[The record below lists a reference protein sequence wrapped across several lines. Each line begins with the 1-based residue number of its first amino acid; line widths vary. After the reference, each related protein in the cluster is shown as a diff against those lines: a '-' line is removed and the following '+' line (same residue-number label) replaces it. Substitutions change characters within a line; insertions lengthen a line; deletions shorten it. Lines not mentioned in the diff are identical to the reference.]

1 MPRTHLKWKF
11 SIARF
16 ALSARSRSVLI
27 GFTGLLL
34 LTGLLALDS
43 VRQFS
48 SVASTSAT
56 LRKAT
61 RARDTVLD
69 DLRSDVY
76 RSATLV
82 RDYLLEVD
90 DARAANHKSELRLLR
105 ANNERAVDRY
115 QALVPGNEKGEVEN
129 LRRHIESYWRSLS
142 PALEW
147 TRSARHDLGE
157 AFLRD
162 TIVPGRNELVQLVK
176 QVNALD
182 DHNLDSAE
190 ERIEAVQSR
199 FRRRATT
206 ISLLAVALGAILAV
220 VVLRNVRRLETEA
233 EVRLTEAQEARQQLR
248 LLSDRLVKA
257 QEDERRKLSRELHD
271 ELGQAMSAMLMEL
284 GRFESGLVVSGVQR
298 ERLVS
303 VRRMA
308 EDNVAMVR
316 SMALLLRPSML
327 DELGLVPALKWQ
339 AREVTRRAGLKVK
352 MIADELIDDLS
363 DGHRTCIY
371 RVVQEAL
378 NNCVKHSRATE
389 VRVVIHR
396 EPDGL
401 SVSVQDNGVGFDP
414 GSDKGL
420 GLLGMAERV
429 SHLGGRFHIRS
440 QRGQG
445 TILSAYLSLE
455 NRAHP
460 PLQAGA
466 A

>member
-1 MPRTHLKWKF
+1 MPRTQLKWRF

-16 ALSARSRSVLI
+16 ASSARSRSVLA
-27 GFTGLLL
+27 GFSGLLL

-43 VRQFS
+43 LRQLNT
-48 SVASTSAT
+48 VALTNAA

-61 RARDTVLD
+61 RNRDTILD
-69 DLRSDVY
+69 DLRSDFY
-76 RSATLV
+76 RSATVV

-90 DARAANHKSELRLLR
+90 DARAASYKSYLQLLR
-105 ANNERAVDRY
+105 ANNETAVGQY
-115 QALVPGNEKGEVEN
+115 EALVPSNEEGEVEN
-129 LRRHIESYWRSLS
+129 LRRHIESYWKSLS

-147 TRSARHDLGE
+147 DRSARHDLGE

-190 ERIEAVQSR
+190 ARMEAVQSR
-199 FRRRATT
+199 FRRRVTT
-206 ISLLAVALGAILAV
+206 ISLLALALGAILAV
-220 VVLRNVRRLETEA
+220 VVFRNVQRLEKQA
-233 EVRLTEAQEARQQLR
+233 EGRLTEAQEARQHLR
-248 LLSDRLVKA
+248 SLSDRLVKA
-257 QEDERRKLSRELHD
+257 QEDERRRLSRELHD

-284 GRFESGLVVSGVQR
+284 GRFESGLAVSGVQR

-327 DELGLVPALKWQ
+327 DELGLAPALKWQ

-352 MIADELIDDLS
+352 MIADELVDDLS
-363 DGHRTCIY
+363 DSYRTCIY

-389 VRVVIHR
+389 VRVVIRR

-401 SVSVQDNGVGFDP
+401 SVCVQDNGVGFDP
-414 GSDKGL
+414 ASDKGL
-420 GLLGMAERV
+420 GLLGMAERI
-429 SHLGGRFHIRS
+429 SHLGGRFHIKS

-445 TILSAYLSLE
+445 TILSAFLSLE
-455 NRAHP
+455 NRAYP
-460 PLQAGA
+460 PLEAGA

>member
-1 MPRTHLKWKF
+1 MPHVQVQWRLN
-11 SIARF
+11 IARF

-27 GFTGLLL
+27 GFSGLLL

-43 VRQFS
+43 VRQLN
-48 SVASTSAT
+48 SVALTNAS

-61 RARDTVLD
+61 RNRDAILD
-69 DLRSDVY
+69 DLRIDFF
-76 RSATLV
+76 RSATMV
-82 RDYLLEVD
+82 RDYLLVVD
-90 DARAANHKSELRLLR
+90 DVRAASLKSDLQLLR
-105 ANNERAVDRY
+105 ASNETTVGRY
-115 QALVPGNEKGEVEN
+115 QTLVPANEKGEVEN
-129 LRRHIESYWRSLS
+129 LMRHIQSYWNSLS

-147 TRSARHDLGE
+147 NRSARQNMAE
-157 AFLRD
+157 SFLRN
-162 TIVPGRNELVQLVK
+162 TIVPGRNELVQLLK

-182 DHNLDSAE
+182 DHNLDSADA
-190 ERIEAVQSR
+190 RIEAVQSR
-199 FRRRATT
+199 FRRRVTT
-206 ISLLAVALGAILAV
+206 ISLLTLALGAILAV
-220 VVLRNVRRLETEA
+220 VVLRNVRRLETAA
-233 EVRLTEAQEARQQLR
+233 EVRLTEALEARQQLR

-257 QEDERRKLSRELHD
+257 QEDERRRLSRELHD

-284 GRFESGLVVSGVQR
+284 GRFESGLAVSGVQR

-339 AREVTRRAGLKVK
+339 AREVTRRTGLKVK
-352 MIADELIDDLS
+352 MIADELSDNLS
-363 DGHRTCIY
+363 DSYRTCIY

-389 VRVVIHR
+389 VRVVIRR

-401 SVSVQDNGVGFDP
+401 SVCVQDNGVGFDP
-414 GSDKGL
+414 ASDKGL

-429 SHLGGRFHIRS
+429 SYLGGRFHIKS
-440 QRGQG
+440 QRGEG
-445 TILSAYLSLE
+445 TILSAFLSLE
-455 NRAHP
+455 NRAHT

>member
-1 MPRTHLKWKF
+1 MPHTQLKWSF
-11 SIARF
+11 NIARF
-16 ALSARSRSVLI
+16 ALSARSRSVLA
-27 GFTGLLL
+27 GFSGLLL
-34 LTGLLALDS
+34 LAGLLALDS
-43 VRQFS
+43 VRQLNT
-48 SVASTSAT
+48 VALTTAT

-61 RARDTVLD
+61 RNRDTILD
-69 DLRSDVY
+69 DLRSDFY
-76 RSATLV
+76 RSATMV

-90 DARAANHKSELRLLR
+90 DARAASHKSYLQLLR
-105 ANNERAVDRY
+105 ANNETAVGRY
-115 QALVPGNEKGEVEN
+115 QALVPANEKAEVEN
-129 LRRHIESYWRSLS
+129 LRHHIESYWKSLL

-147 TRSARHDLGE
+147 NRSVRQDLGE

-162 TIVPGRNELVQLVK
+162 TIVPGRNELVQLLK
-176 QVNALD
+176 QVNTLD

-190 ERIEAVQSR
+190 AGIEAVQSR
-199 FRRRATT
+199 FRRRVTT
-206 ISLLAVALGAILAV
+206 ISLLALALGTILAI

-233 EVRLTEAQEARQQLR
+233 EVRLTEAQEARQHLR

-284 GRFESGLVVSGVQR
+284 GRFESGLAVSGVHR

-327 DELGLVPALKWQ
+327 DELGLAPALKWQ

-352 MIADELIDDLS
+352 MIADELSDDLS
-363 DGHRTCIY
+363 DSYRTCIY

-389 VRVVIHR
+389 VRVVIRR

-401 SVSVQDNGVGFDP
+401 SVCVQDNGVGFDP
-414 GSDKGL
+414 ASDKGL

-429 SHLGGRFHIRS
+429 SYLGGRFHIKS

-445 TILSAYLSLE
+445 TILSAFLSLE
-455 NRAHP
+455 NRAHTP
-460 PLQAGA
+460 VQAGA